1 MPNLGDKFCYVS
13 QDVES
18 FATIV
23 KSSYEATKHDTCLKL
38 GFVPIELVSQDATG
52 CVVRVPGALRNSIS
66 GCYTWVITHAL
77 LDTLERIGDA
87 TLTPI
92 GVEMWRIKRSMEML
106 KRQATQATATVDT
119 STVTSTIMQPTSV
132 ASTTDV
138 KLVKQTRKEK
148 TTIAIPESL
157 DAAVTVSKPQVEK
170 AIKQPKPVPEPW
182 PEVPA
187 PKGIRVIKTYADG
200 SQILDDGKERWLNA
214 DWTQPVKYVCS

>member
-106 KRQATQATATVDT
+106 KRQATQAIVDT
-119 STVTSTIMQPTSV
+119 PTAASTVTQPTPV
-132 ASTTDV
+132 ASTADV
-138 KLVKQTRKEK
+138 KPVKQTRKEK
-148 TTIAIPESL
+148 VAIAIPESL
-157 DAAVTVSKPQVEK
+157 DSAVTVPKSQVEK
-170 AIKQPKPVPEPW
+170 AIKQPKPIPEPW

>member
-1 MPNLGDKFCYVS
+1 MSNSGDKFCYVS

-38 GFVPIELVSQDATG
+38 GFVPIELVSQDAAG

-106 KRQATQATATVDT
+106 KRLTTQATVKTPTA
-119 STVTSTIMQPTSV
+119 TSTITQLTPV
-132 ASTTDV
+132 AAADNI
-138 KLVKQTRKEK
+138 KPVKQTRKAKEV
-148 TTIAIPESL
+148 IAIPESL
-157 DAAVTVSKPQVEK
+157 DAVVAVSKPQVEK

-187 PKGIRVIKTYADG
+187 PKGIRVIKTYVDG